1 MPKESL
7 RYFFVFLFLSL
18 LIFSLSK
25 FNLLDLPESYLS
37 KITTTVSSPI
47 FSLSDFFDRL
57 SEKGS
62 EKSLKEENLTL
73 QKKLVDQ
80 KKLIDENKALHDQ
93 FQVSNPKALSLL
105 PANVVGAT
113 RFIPG
118 IFSPENLVINK
129 GAADG
134 VKTGN
139 AVIFK
144 DNLVGVITKT
154 SKFLSQVTL
163 VTNLNLK
170 FTAKTQNGVL
180 GVVKGEGNGELFL
193 DNVLLSDKLEKGDL
207 VLTSGDIKIDQTGTP
222 PDIIVGKVVSVEGNP
237 SDLFQRAKLEI
248 FLDFSKITKVF
259 VLKGLK

>member
-37 KITTTVSSPI
+37 KTTTTVSSPI
-47 FSLSDFFDRL
+47 FSLGDFFARF
-57 SEKGS
+57 SENDTQRK
-62 EKSLKEENLTL
+62 LKEENLEL

-80 KKLIDENKALHDQ
+80 QKLLAENKALHDQ
-93 FQVSNPKALSLL
+93 FQVSSPKALSLL
-105 PANVVGAT
+105 PANVVGTT

-118 IFSPENLVINK
+118 IFSPETFVIDK
-129 GAADG
+129 GTEDKVVA
-134 VKTGN
+134 GN

-163 VTNLNLK
+163 VTNPNLK

-180 GVVKGEGNGELFL
+180 GVVKGEGNGEFFL

-237 SDLFQRAKLEI
+237 SDLFQRAKLRTLIE
-248 FLDFSKITKVF
+248 FAKITKVF
-259 VLKGLK
+259 ILKGLK

>member
-25 FNLLDLPESYLS
+25 LNLLDLPESYLS
-37 KITTTVSSPI
+37 KITTTVSSPF
-47 FSLSDFFDRL
+47 FSLGDFFASF
-57 SEKGS
+57 SEKSS
-62 EKSLKEENLTL
+62 EESLKEENLTL

-93 FQVSNPKALSLL
+93 FQVSNPRALSLL
-105 PANVVGAT
+105 PARVVGAAK
-113 RFIPG
+113 FIPG
-118 IFSPENLVINK
+118 IFQPETFVIDK
-129 GAADG
+129 GTAEGIKA
-134 VKTGN
+134 GN

-144 DNLVGVITKT
+144 DNLVGIVTKT
-154 SKFLSQVTL
+154 SKLLSQVTL
-163 VTNLNLK
+163 TTNPTLK

-193 DNVLLSDKLEKGDL
+193 DNVLLSDILEKGDL

-222 PDIIVGKVVSVEGNP
+222 PDIIVGKVVSVEANP

-248 FLDFSKITKVF
+248 LLDFSKITKVF
-259 VLKGLK
+259 VIRGFE

>member
-25 FNLLDLPESYLS
+25 LNLLDLPQSYLS
-37 KITTTVSSPI
+37 KTTTTVSSPI
-47 FSLSDFFDRL
+47 FSLGDFFARF

-93 FQVSNPKALSLL
+93 FQVSNPRALSLL
-105 PANVVGAT
+105 PANIVGAT

-118 IFSPENLVINK
+118 IFLPENLVIDK
-129 GAADG
+129 GTEDG
-134 VKTGN
+134 IKAGN

-163 VTNLNLK
+163 VTNPNLK
-170 FTAKTQNGVL
+170 FTAKTQSGVL

-207 VLTSGDIKIDQTGTP
+207 VLTSGDIKIDQTGAP
-222 PDIIVGKVVSVEGNP
+222 PDIVVGKVVSVEGNP
-237 SDLFQRAKLEI
+237 SDLFQRAKLRTLIE
-248 FLDFSKITKVF
+248 FAKITKVF
-259 VLKGLK
+259 VLKGLR